1 MQRALLAVAL
11 AGVCAWASAAAVIN
25 AEEFYQRAIKVKRR
39 GPLALLSMKE
49 VKLLVNEVK
58 IAGTKV
64 KETRLAAEHAGKK
77 GRYCPP
83 PETKRMGHEEY
94 VAGIGAIPQEERKK
108 IDLIE
113 ATTRM
118 LALKFPCPKASS
130 HPPAVRP

>member
-1 MQRALLAVAL
+1 MQRTILAVAL
-11 AGVCAWASAAAVIN
+11 AGVCAPASAAMVIN
-25 AEEFYQRAIKVKRR
+25 AEEFYQRAIKVKKR

-58 IAGTKV
+58 IAGAKV
-64 KETRLAAEHAGKK
+64 KETRLAAERAGKK

-83 PETKRMGHEEY
+83 PETTRMGHEEY
-94 VAGIGAIPQEERKK
+94 VAGIGAIPQAERKK

-118 LALKFPCPKASS
+118 LAVKFPCRRGSENAE
-130 HPPAVRP
+130 

>member
-1 MQRALLAVAL
+1 MRLIQGTILAVAL
-11 AGVCAWASAAAVIN
+11 AGVCVPAGAAAAVIN
-25 AEEFYQRAIKVKRR
+25 AEEFYQRATKVKKR

-58 IAGTKV
+58 VAGAKV
-64 KETRLAAEHAGKK
+64 KETRLAAERAGKR

-83 PETKRMGHEEY
+83 PQSKRMGHEEY
-94 VAGIGAIPQEERKK
+94 VAGIGAIPQSERKK

-118 LALKFPCPKASS
+118 LASKFPCPKPSKHAD
-130 HPPAVRP
+130 

>member
-1 MQRALLAVAL
+1 MRGFERFILGAAIAAVAVP
-11 AGVCAWASAAAVIN
+11 ANAAVMN
-25 AEEFYQRAIKVKRR
+25 AEEFYQRAIKVKKR

-58 IAGTKV
+58 VAGARV
-64 KETRLAAEHAGKK
+64 KETRLLAERAGKK

-83 PETKRMGHEEY
+83 PENKRMGHEEY
-94 VAGIGAIPQEERKK
+94 VAGIGAIPEAERKR

-118 LALKFPCPKASS
+118 LAAKFPC
-130 HPPAVRP
+130 R

>member
-1 MQRALLAVAL
+1 MQRTILAVAL
-11 AGVCAWASAAAVIN
+11 AGVCAPASAAMVIN
-25 AEEFYQRAIKVKRR
+25 AEEFYQRAIKVKKR

-58 IAGTKV
+58 IAGAKV
-64 KETRLAAEHAGKK
+64 KETRLAAERAGKK

-94 VAGIGAIPQEERKK
+94 VAGIGAIPQAERKK

-118 LALKFPCPKASS
+118 LAVKFPCRRGSENAE
-130 HPPAVRP
+130 

>member
-1 MQRALLAVAL
+1 MILALSL
-11 AGVCAWASAAAVIN
+11 AGLVAPASSAAAAVMN
-25 AEEFYQRAIKVKRR
+25 AEEFYQRAVKVKKR

-58 IAGTKV
+58 IAGARV
-64 KETRLAAEHAGKK
+64 KETRLAAERAGKK

-83 PETKRMGHEEY
+83 PDNKRMGHEEY
-94 VAGIGAIPQEERKK
+94 VAGIGAIPQAERKK

-118 LALKFPCPKASS
+118 LAAKFPC
-130 HPPAVRP
+130 RN

>member
-1 MQRALLAVAL
+1 MRFFARAML
-11 AGVCAWASAAAVIN
+11 AAALVGVSAPAAANVMN
-25 AEEFYQRAIKVKRR
+25 AEEFYQRAMKVKKR

-49 VKLLVNEVK
+49 VKTLVNEVK
-58 IAGTKV
+58 VAGTKV
-64 KETRLAAEHAGKK
+64 KEARLAAERAGKK

-94 VAGIGAIPQEERKK
+94 VAGIGAIPQSERKR

-118 LALKFPCPKASS
+118 LAAKFPC
-130 HPPAVRP
+130 RP

>member
-1 MQRALLAVAL
+1 MRALVRMILALSL
-11 AGVCAWASAAAVIN
+11 AGLVAPASFAAAAVMN
-25 AEEFYQRAIKVKRR
+25 AEEFYQRAVKVKKR

-58 IAGTKV
+58 IAGARV
-64 KETRLAAEHAGKK
+64 KETRLAAERAGKK

-83 PETKRMGHEEY
+83 PDNKRMGHEEY
-94 VAGIGAIPQEERKK
+94 VAGIGAIPQAERRK

-118 LALKFPCPKASS
+118 LAAKFPC
-130 HPPAVRP
+130 R

>member
-1 MQRALLAVAL
+1 MRALVRMILALSL
-11 AGVCAWASAAAVIN
+11 AGLVAPASSAAAAVMN
-25 AEEFYQRAIKVKRR
+25 AEEFYQRAVKVKKR

-58 IAGTKV
+58 IAGARV
-64 KETRLAAEHAGKK
+64 KETRLAAERAGKK

-83 PETKRMGHEEY
+83 PDNKRMGHEEY
-94 VAGIGAIPQEERKK
+94 VAGIGAIPQAERRK

-118 LALKFPCPKASS
+118 LAAKFPC
-130 HPPAVRP
+130 R

>member
-1 MQRALLAVAL
+1 MRLIQRVVLAFAL
-11 AGVCAWASAAAVIN
+11 ASLAAPAAAAVMN
-25 AEEFYQRAIKVKRR
+25 AEEFYQRALKVKKR

-49 VKLLVNEVK
+49 VKVLVNEVK
-58 IAGTKV
+58 IAGAKV
-64 KETRLAAEHAGKK
+64 KETRLAAERAGKK

-94 VAGIGAIPQEERKK
+94 VAGIGAIPQAERKK

-118 LALKFPCPKASS
+118 LAAKFPC
-130 HPPAVRP
+130 R

>member
-1 MQRALLAVAL
+1 MRCAILAVAL
-11 AGVCAWASAAAVIN
+11 AGVSASASAAAVIN
-25 AEEFYQRAIKVKRR
+25 AEEFYQRATKVKKR

-58 IAGTKV
+58 IAGAKV
-64 KETRLAAEHAGKK
+64 KETRLAAERAGKK

-94 VAGIGAIPQEERKK
+94 VAGIGAIPQAERKK

-118 LALKFPCPKASS
+118 LAVKFPCRRGSENAE
-130 HPPAVRP
+130 

>member
-1 MQRALLAVAL
+1 MQRTILAVAL
-11 AGVCAWASAAAVIN
+11 AGVCAPASAAMVIN
-25 AEEFYQRAIKVKRR
+25 AEEFYQRAIKVKKR

-58 IAGTKV
+58 IAGAKV
-64 KETRLAAEHAGKK
+64 KETRLAAERAGKK

-94 VAGIGAIPQEERKK
+94 VAGIGASPQAERKK

-118 LALKFPCPKASS
+118 LAVKFPCRRGSENAE
-130 HPPAVRP
+130 